1 MIANV
6 QARWLRDAARAA
18 TTERL
23 AYRDAVARYVSAR
36 RAKTEAGARAD
47 IAARDA
53 AWAWAWVDMAGY
65 GRAMATIAAEA
76 DAIEATITAS
86 AEAVRQAN
94 RVFRARAL
102 RDDIAEA
109 MQMRSTP

>member
-1 MIANV
+1 MTFDV
-6 QARWLRDAARAA
+6 QIRWLRDAARAA
-18 TTERL
+18 ITERL
-23 AYRDAVARYVSAR
+23 AYSDAVAQYVEAR
-36 RAKTEAGARAD
+36 RARAEAATRAD
-47 IAARDA
+47 AATRDA

-65 GRAMATIAAEA
+65 GVAMATIAKEA
-76 DAIEATITAS
+76 DAIEATIAIG
-86 AEAVRQAN
+86 AEAIRQGN